1 MVSLNSKILHEKEG
15 ILHEKSNINEIA
27 NQTLD
32 SIKSLKKSRTKN
44 KSLISSLIIILKKP
58 FHLSH
63 RKKSNNKNENENSS
77 LTQTQN
83 IVDIEHSKSHIIVN
97 DSSGLSLHHNFSKT
111 SNIQSN
117 SNNFIVDLQSSTDT
131 NENEIKPKISL
142 KLKKKKSYKKE
153 TKKTK
158 KDNFIYKKF
167 DVKKIFK
174 KKKPEI
180 YSAVE
185 ITDNTTQISP
195 IENKNESLKVEII
208 GNSTV
213 SAATSTIDENMKS
226 SKKPNDEI
234 EIKFNDNKKQ
244 FNTNFNS
251 SLKNNNYISQ
261 NNESN
266 LNSIIGLDAG
276 TMQVGSVPNH
286 EKIFQQNILTNT
298 NELVKFDSIID
309 NDPFNPH
316 QEMINNEKQN
326 LQMES
331 QSNSVMIP
339 STTGEYM
346 EDEIK
351 IYCGLPDNSL
361 NSCRSVVEKVSQYF
375 SDNIACFWSI
385 FPLNEPH
392 QRMGNWKLGEFLDR
406 WFRSNYENC
415 VREISSMISTPDQFL
430 IEKLLKFQLKSCSWT
445 AHNNTLQ
452 YTLIR
457 LCMEKEDDQHI
468 NLLLRYFIVPPHLW
482 SRVSY
487 FIAELL
493 DFASGIYPD
502 YDIIVSE
509 LTDSY
514 DLVHR
519 MNPVQLC
526 LTSIYMGTTIIPKR
540 KRPSIFRN
548 TINEELYDH
557 EYSLLELM
565 ACLVIENCMKKFCQI
580 EINKYLMK
588 QYAPILISITDSSLN
603 SFNIGLSSLNN
614 DYSTNYTNMN
624 ALLFNSN
631 LLENNNTPN
640 NPIVPP
646 NGSHS
651 NSNSNNNGI
660 NNNNNHNHNHN
671 HNHNNNTHNNDN
683 NNKNNSNSNNNDNHN
698 KININHNN
706 NINNKNNIIDNE
718 ISIDNNNSNIINSNI
733 NNNMNINAYY
743 YPSNSSNNLYA
754 FNSIPTNNSYINQVY
769 STNNVSNGGIDD
781 NPIGIP
787 MYLLHEQNS
796 FDISNHCIDMKD
808 EDDSENDDS
817 SMTRPSFSFNQKGK
831 EFDYEMI
838 PYPPFDKYLPS
849 ISNASQAK
857 ASSQKDKKGTEK
869 MEAISVTENI
879 DLPNAK
885 NQLMKPISFPE
896 VKSVNYTSFNKN
908 CLIGIE
914 KDPLDTLDR
923 LKEDDRMDS
932 TSPQDNII
940 VSSATPATVERILND
955 GGGIEEININDKLV
969 KNKIN
974 PMNTHFQNDVN
985 DYKIKDNNKTINNT
999 VLLSNPQNV
1008 NNSKEENSKFA
1019 SEEYRQELIELD
1031 KLTQTTQQQQQQQL
1045 HLSIDQSLNVKY
1057 NDNGISKENDPKGKS
1072 SKISIKMIPSQ
1083 SLIKDKK
1090 ENSRLEAVNPS
1101 FEPNVPYRNFEEL
1114 NSELISQ
1121 NNKVISQVTVDD
1133 TILENVFKD
1142 DDGKVKGKELEKE
1155 EEEEEEEKKEQ
1166 RQEQNINSKDN
1177 IVTGSVN
1184 DSINS
1189 SVSYSER
1196 HSFNIRNNLSLSSEY
1211 SQLRRSTQ
1219 SINIINSSS
1228 HLTDN
1233 HNSRHTVSRI
1243 GSMDT
1248 INHYLYGDS
1257 HYKRLYKDMEENEDE
1272 DESDFDRNTNY
1283 TDLGIK
1289 RNLSEGLS
1297 SFDIS
1302 IHCPSFYSYSLGK
1315 SKVPFSSSAS
1325 LSSSTS
1331 SSSIED
1337 DNNDDSLPNYSFI
1350 SVLSSKPSIS
1360 AKSVKDSTNNKVVFH
1375 EIASSV
1381 TSSKPNGG
1389 LVGIPKNYLNST
1401 SSQNIQNPNRIAV
1414 NDSRNQL
1421 NSNKSTNKCIPSK
1434 SNVVNENQLNSND
1447 NGYSI
1452 NNNINSNVTHNNIN
1466 NDNENNGN
1474 HGNIIINN
1482 KNPTNN
1488 ENANI
1493 NNTNKI
1499 NTINNNSSTFSST
1512 FEKQNFDLYFSS
1524 YNYYSKYNY

>member
-83 IVDIEHSKSHIIVN
+83 TVDIEHSKSHIIVN

-614 DYSTNYTNMN
+614 DY
-624 ALLFNSN
+624 
-631 LLENNNTPN
+631 
-640 NPIVPP
+640 I
-646 NGSHS
+646 
-651 NSNSNNNGI
+651 
-660 NNNNNHNHNHN
+660 
-671 HNHNNNTHNNDN
+671 
-683 NNKNNSNSNNNDNHN
+683 
-698 KININHNN
+698 
-706 NINNKNNIIDNE
+706 
-718 ISIDNNNSNIINSNI
+718 
-733 NNNMNINAYY
+733 
-743 YPSNSSNNLYA
+743 
-754 FNSIPTNNSYINQVY
+754 Y

-969 KNKIN
+969 KNKII

-1031 KLTQTTQQQQQQQL
+1031 KLTQTTQQQQQQQQL
-1045 HLSIDQSLNVKY
+1045 HLSIDQSLNVKC

-1315 SKVPFSSSAS
+1315 GKVPFSSSAS

-1524 YNYYSKYNY
+1524 YNYYTLLETIERINPNLDEKVVKALEMADYYQHGTSINDYYENYSMDHLDELEELLKYFHIFDMKQIQNNIMNWVDLLISKE

>member
-614 DYSTNYTNMN
+614 DYS
-624 ALLFNSN
+624 
-631 LLENNNTPN
+631 
-640 NPIVPP
+640 
-646 NGSHS
+646 
-651 NSNSNNNGI
+651 
-660 NNNNNHNHNHN
+660 
-671 HNHNNNTHNNDN
+671 
-683 NNKNNSNSNNNDNHN
+683 
-698 KININHNN
+698 
-706 NINNKNNIIDNE
+706 
-718 ISIDNNNSNIINSNI
+718 
-733 NNNMNINAYY
+733 
-743 YPSNSSNNLYA
+743 
-754 FNSIPTNNSYINQVY
+754 
-769 STNNVSNGGIDD
+769 
-781 NPIGIP
+781 IP

-1524 YNYYSKYNY
+1524 YNYYNLSNTINSQASIINILRNNLDVNIKIRNKALLETIERINPNLDEKVVKALEMADYYQHGTSINDYYENYSMDHLDELEELLKYFHIFDMKQIQNNIMNWVDLLISKE